1 MWISE
6 FSISRGQLWPSGL
19 CGWSNNC
26 VMIWLK
32 LQLTSAADAAGW
44 LMLCVDLQLA
54 GGEESSCPCEDYLSI
69 THRHRCWGDLGGRG
83 AQTEEK
89 KVLSAKPHKSLRRCC
104 GAAQGEVHCLN
115 WLSVTPWK
123 YKNITFH
130 AGVLRVQGLIDVLSS
145 CFIVKQGSFC
155 TSIFFHL

>member
-83 AQTEEK
+83 AQTKEK
-89 KVLSAKPHKSLRRCC
+89 KVLSAKPHKSLRRCH
-104 GAAQGEVHCLN
+104 GQGGSPRWSSLFKLASSHTLEVQKHHLPCWGFTCARFNRCVILM
-115 WLSVTPWK
+115 
-123 YKNITFH
+123 FH
-130 AGVLRVQGLIDVLSS
+130 S
-145 CFIVKQGSFC
+145 
-155 TSIFFHL
+155 